1 MGGAYAEPVD
11 GAVIVFSCDSE
22 KEVEEF
28 VSKDPYHENGL
39 VTEYSIREWTVVLKI
54 PLPIP
59 LVYKPSQSISVTI
72 VQKVSEQANTLQ
84 IDSP

>member
-39 VTEYSIREWTVVLKI
+39 VTEYSIREWTVV
-54 PLPIP
+54 PL
-59 LVYKPSQSISVTI
+59 
-72 VQKVSEQANTLQ
+72 
-84 IDSP
+84 